1 MRSYQ
6 LTGFSAT
13 CSNTSVN
20 DKRWQ
25 DLTGVVAA
33 LAADSIL
40 IQRRMDQVTE
50 LQRERF
56 VALLAATPDLVRS
69 LLLPLVPP
77 TQLVKS
83 HTVSCS
89 LRMTKTHSASG
100 SIMVSPINLGHALL
114 YETSPSE
121 QSSLTIEVQSI
132 PKQAAK
138 QKHI

>member
-1 MRSYQ
+1 MVS
-6 LTGFSAT
+6 
-13 CSNTSVN
+13 
-20 DKRWQ
+20 
-25 DLTGVVAA
+25 A

-40 IQRRMDQVTE
+40 IQQRMDQVTAS
-50 LQRERF
+50 QRERF
-56 VALLAATPDLVRS
+56 AALLAAAPPPVRS

-77 TQLVKS
+77 TQLVQS

-89 LRMTKTHSASG
+89 LRMTKTHSTSG

-114 YETSPSE
+114 YETSQSE
-121 QSSLTIEVQSI
+121 QSSLTIEVRSV

>member
-1 MRSYQ
+1 MVS
-6 LTGFSAT
+6 
-13 CSNTSVN
+13 
-20 DKRWQ
+20 
-25 DLTGVVAA
+25 A

-40 IQRRMDQVTE
+40 IQRRMDQVTAS
-50 LQRERF
+50 QRERF
-56 VALLAATPDLVRS
+56 AALLAAAPPPVRS
-69 LLLPLVPP
+69 LLLPLFPP

-89 LRMTKTHSASG
+89 LRMTKTHSTSG

-114 YETSPSE
+114 YETSQSE
-121 QSSLTIEVQSI
+121 QSSLTIEVRSV